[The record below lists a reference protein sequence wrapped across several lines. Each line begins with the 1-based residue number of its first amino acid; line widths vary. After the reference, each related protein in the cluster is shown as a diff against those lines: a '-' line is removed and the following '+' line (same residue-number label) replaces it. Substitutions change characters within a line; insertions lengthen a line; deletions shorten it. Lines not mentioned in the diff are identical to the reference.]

1 MAGKVTYSAKT
12 AKKDKTV
19 KAPARSKAAKGKAAK
34 GKAVKAKAR
43 GRKAFDPLKA
53 LEGELYDLANEQF
66 ESAAYRRMFA
76 APWTLKGVQQFFMQH
91 AQFNLNRR
99 DCWGHVQGASPL
111 PVKKLVWEHEEEELG
126 GVKHRGGAN
135 HYELAVQQGA
145 SFGLKPEDYYR
156 APTMDGSYVCFQA
169 WLHLAKHSHWL
180 EAFAASAALEY
191 SNSED
196 VIEGGCL
203 SRRMG
208 EKLQKDLGI
217 PMKKQY
223 SNEEHVEADQEHGK
237 LLIAIGRMYG
247 DSSEGRML
255 IRNGAIRS
263 WKIDRVFRDF
273 LGSVLERHA

>member
-1 MAGKVTYSAKT
+1 MAGNVTYSAKT
-12 AKKDKTV
+12 AKKGKTA
-19 KAPARSKAAKGKAAK
+19 KAHPA
-34 GKAVKAKAR
+34 KAKAANGKGTR
-43 GRKAFDPLKA
+43 AKGRASDPLRA
-53 LEGELYDLANEQF
+53 LESELYDLANAQF
-66 ESAAYRRMFA
+66 ESDAYRRMFA

-99 DCWGHVQGASPL
+99 DCWGHVQGAAPL

-126 GVKHRGGAN
+126 GVAHRGGAN

-145 SFGLKPEDYYR
+145 AFGLTPEDYYR

-169 WLHLAKHSHWL
+169 WLHLAQHSPWL

-208 EKLQKDLGI
+208 EKLQKALGI
-217 PMKKQY
+217 PMRKQY
-223 SNEEHVEADQEHGK
+223 SNDEHVEADQEHGK

-247 DSSEGRML
+247 DTAEGRAL
-255 IRNGAIRS
+255 IRNGALRS
-263 WKIDRVFRDF
+263 WTIDRVFRDF
-273 LGSVLERHA
+273 LASVLERNA